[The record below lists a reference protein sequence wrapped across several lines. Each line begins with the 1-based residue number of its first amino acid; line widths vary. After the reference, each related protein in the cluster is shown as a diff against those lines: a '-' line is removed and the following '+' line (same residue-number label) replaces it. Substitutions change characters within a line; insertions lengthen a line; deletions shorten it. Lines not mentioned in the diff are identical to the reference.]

1 MRTPQQ
7 DAHEQAVQ
15 SPELAALVAAARE
28 LELPPLRVNADAIYQ
43 GFRAQRARTRTRVI
57 GGLALAASLALAWSL
72 GARGQDRDATVVA
85 ERVEAPA
92 VAVAVEEVAPVE
104 AAPQLIAAATVTPEG
119 DATFEVLA
127 PRRIRLH
134 DGVFAITFTGDLAA
148 GDPDATFEV
157 LAGDQTMILR
167 AGSARVTVAGHH
179 SEAALERGAAEWIR
193 EGKRT
198 KLVPPDP
205 RGPEA
210 LAAEAERQLAAGER
224 DAAIDL
230 LLALVRSYPAA
241 PESRT
246 ALVDLGAL
254 LAAEGRKPE
263 AYCAYHYYLERVP
276 QSPVRADVTRA
287 LAKLAPTDCDEF
299 TPR

>member
-1 MRTPQQ
+1 
-7 DAHEQAVQ
+7 
-15 SPELAALVAAARE
+15 
-28 LELPPLRVNADAIYQ
+28 
-43 GFRAQRARTRTRVI
+43 G
-57 GGLALAASLALAWSL
+57 
-72 GARGQDRDATVVA
+72 
-85 ERVEAPA
+85 
-92 VAVAVEEVAPVE
+92 
-104 AAPQLIAAATVTPEG
+104 
-119 DATFEVLA
+119 
-127 PRRIRLH
+127 
-134 DGVFAITFTGDLAA
+134 
-148 GDPDATFEV
+148 
-157 LAGDQTMILR
+157 
-167 AGSARVTVAGHH
+167 
-179 SEAALERGAAEWIR
+179 IR

-198 KLVPPDP
+198 KLVPREP